1 MNFLDMIKNSVLE
14 RFDGTLS
21 VWQVVL
27 GLLFAL
33 TAGIFILYI
42 YRRTMK
48 RVAVGRSF
56 MLTLM
61 LMCAITAIVA
71 T

>member
-27 GLLFAL
+27 GLLFAKM
-33 TAGIFILYI
+33 I
-42 YRRTMK
+42 YDY
-48 RVAVGRSF
+48 F
-56 MLTLM
+56 F
-61 LMCAITAIVA
+61 
-71 T
+71 

>member
-14 RFDGTLS
+14 RFDGSLS

-27 GLLFAL
+27 GLLFSL

-42 YRRTMK
+42 YRRTMR
-48 RVAVGRSF
+48 RVAV
-56 MLTLM
+56 
-61 LMCAITAIVA
+61 
-71 T
+71 

>member
-14 RFDGTLS
+14 RFDGSLS

-27 GLLFAL
+27 GLMFSLA
-33 TAGIFILYI
+33 AGVFILYV

-48 RVAVGRSF
+48 KVGILRGS
-56 MLTLM
+56 LWSRE
-61 LMCAITAIVA
+61 
-71 T
+71 